1 MNKINEKRKSLINI
15 GSATVYIEIFV
26 LSAILLGASLFF
38 LKDYD
43 AHRVI
48 FLVRIILI
56 AVATV
61 SLIKWAK
68 LKRAEALLSYD
79 SYDGGVGTEV
89 ADKLLDKA
97 NIGDGDKVLD
107 IGAGSGILSIAI
119 AGRFK
124 GAKVI
129 MFDYVNTDDEIIA
142 AREGR
147 LTEEEIRNVSRRSGK
162 FLPLPFENGEF
173 DVVVSGF
180 SLHTDEDNRDKSV
193 LIRETLRPLKKG
205 GRFALMDIFNEAYGF
220 KDMDNMLY
228 ELENNVVSEIST
240 EYMFRDLEEAEEF
253 KKAGIRDARLIYGV
267 K

>member
-119 AGRFK
+119 AGRVK

-129 MFDYVNTDDEIIA
+129 MFDYVNTDDDSG
-142 AREGR
+142 EGR
-147 LTEEEIRNVSRRSGK
+147 AIDRR
-162 FLPLPFENGEF
+162 
-173 DVVVSGF
+173 
-180 SLHTDEDNRDKSV
+180 RD
-193 LIRETLRPLKKG
+193 
-205 GRFALMDIFNEAYGF
+205 
-220 KDMDNMLY
+220 
-228 ELENNVVSEIST
+228 SEC
-240 EYMFRDLEEAEEF
+240 E
-253 KKAGIRDARLIYGV
+253 
-267 K
+267 

>member
-1 MNKINEKRKSLINI
+1 MNITRGKHKSLINT
-15 GSATVYIEIFV
+15 GNATIYIEIFV

-56 AVATV
+56 AVATG

-68 LKRAEALLSYD
+68 LKRVEALLSYD

-228 ELENNVVSEIST
+228 ELENNGVSEIST
-240 EYMFRDLEEAEEF
+240 EYIFRDLEKAEEF

>member
-56 AVATV
+56 VVATV

-89 ADKLLDKA
+89 ADKQ
-97 NIGDGDKVLD
+97 IGRAHV
-107 IGAGSGILSIAI
+107 
-119 AGRFK
+119 
-124 GAKVI
+124 
-129 MFDYVNTDDEIIA
+129 
-142 AREGR
+142 
-147 LTEEEIRNVSRRSGK
+147 
-162 FLPLPFENGEF
+162 
-173 DVVVSGF
+173 
-180 SLHTDEDNRDKSV
+180 
-193 LIRETLRPLKKG
+193 
-205 GRFALMDIFNEAYGF
+205 
-220 KDMDNMLY
+220 
-228 ELENNVVSEIST
+228 
-240 EYMFRDLEEAEEF
+240 
-253 KKAGIRDARLIYGV
+253 
-267 K
+267 